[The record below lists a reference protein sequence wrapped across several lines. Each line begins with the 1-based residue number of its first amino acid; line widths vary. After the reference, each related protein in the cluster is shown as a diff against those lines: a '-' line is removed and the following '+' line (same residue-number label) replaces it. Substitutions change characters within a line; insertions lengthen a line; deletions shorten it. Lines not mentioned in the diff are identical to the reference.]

1 MKAPTAWRWRGS
13 VALAGVALGFV
24 IYPLIEGKND
34 VINSD
39 WPAFATG
46 AKLIVEDPG
55 HLYDFDA
62 QRRVQFEVTG
72 GRTLVG
78 LGIHGILPFLTPAW
92 VAFFAVPFEAL
103 GTDLGGRL
111 WILFGLACLALG
123 LLLAVRPRP
132 PTAILPAFASVP
144 TALLLLNAQL
154 DGLVALGIGGA
165 IALISLPPSG
175 GRVGE
180 RSIGPILNAASARRG
195 GDQQYPFLAG
205 LCLGLTLVKPQLV
218 LPIGA
223 ALILTREWR
232 VLAGWATAGI
242 VLFAAA
248 SAVYPRW
255 VLDWAHVLGTTVQ
268 PGAREINLGHLGTIL
283 PDAYYG
289 YGVAV
294 LSLLALIA
302 VLALARRRRHDL
314 RSAVAVLVAGGVLVA
329 PHALPADLVLVA
341 VGLAIWGEA
350 TWADWLVL
358 SVGAMTAAVVPAPWP
373 TAVGVLLV
381 AWLCLRVVGLSA
393 WPRGRAP
400 ASAG

>member
-1 MKAPTAWRWRGS
+1 VNKPTPWKWRRT
-13 VALAGVALGFV
+13 VALVGVALGFV
-24 IYPLIEGKND
+24 IYPMIEAKND

-46 AKLIVEDPG
+46 AKLIVQDPT
-55 HLYDFDA
+55 HLYDFDV

-165 IALISLPPSG
+165 IALSALPPSG

-180 RSIGPILNAASARRG
+180 RSTGPSLTPLARRVVHRW
-195 GDQQYPFLAG
+195 DRFLAG

-242 VLFAAA
+242 VLVAAA
-248 SAVYPRW
+248 AAVYPRW
-255 VLDWAHVLGTTVQ
+255 VFDWWHVLGTTVQ
-268 PGAREINLGHLGTIL
+268 PGAREVNLGHLGTLL
-283 PDAYYG
+283 PGAYFG
-289 YGVAV
+289 YAVAL

-302 VLALARRRRHDL
+302 VLALARRERHNV
-314 RSAVAVLVAGGVLVA
+314 RSAAAVLIAGGVLVA

-350 TWADWLVL
+350 MWADWLLL
-358 SVGAMTAAVVPAPWP
+358 SAATAIAAVVPAPLP
-373 TAVGVLLV
+373 TVVGVLLV
-381 AWLCLRVVGLSA
+381 GWLCLRVAGLTA